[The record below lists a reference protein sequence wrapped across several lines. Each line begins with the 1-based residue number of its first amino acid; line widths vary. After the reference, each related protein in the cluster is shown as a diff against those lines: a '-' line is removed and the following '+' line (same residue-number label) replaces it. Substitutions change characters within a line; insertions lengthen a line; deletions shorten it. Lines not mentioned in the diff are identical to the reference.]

1 MVKKE
6 AVIRQELPNYQVVD
20 TKTLNNRV
28 YQLVEVSSPSKNRAT
43 RSESLRKML
52 NKTGAIG
59 LIEWWAKGSIIRKPK
74 ERFRCIL
81 ISKCV

>member
-6 AVIRQELPNYQVVD
+6 AVTQHKLPDYQVVN
-20 TKTLNNRV
+20 TKTINNRV
-28 YQLVEVSSPSKNRAT
+28 YQLVEVSSPSTNRET
-43 RSESLRKML
+43 RSKSLRKML

-59 LIEWWAKGSIIRKPK
+59 LIEWWAKGSIIKKPR

>member
-6 AVIRQELPNYQVVD
+6 ITTQQALPDYQIVN

-28 YQLVEVSSPSKNRAT
+28 YQLVEVSSRSTNRENRSK
-43 RSESLRKML
+43 SLRNML

-59 LIEWWAKGSIIRKPK
+59 LIEWWAKGSIIKKPK
-74 ERFRCIL
+74 QRFRCIL

>member
-6 AVIRQELPNYQVVD
+6 IITQHKLPDYQVVN
-20 TKTLNNRV
+20 TKTINNRV
-28 YQLVEVSSPSKNRAT
+28 YQLVEVSSPSTNRET
-43 RSESLRKML
+43 RSKSLRKML

-59 LIEWWAKGSIIRKPK
+59 LIEWWAKGSIIKKPR

>member
-6 AVIRQELPNYQVVD
+6 VSMQHKLPDYQVVN
-20 TKTLNNRV
+20 TKTINNRV
-28 YQLVEVSSPSKNRAT
+28 YQLVEVSSPPTNRENRSK
-43 RSESLRKML
+43 SLRKML
-52 NKTGAIG
+52 NNTGAIG
-59 LIEWWAKGSIIRKPK
+59 LIEWWAKGSIIKKPR